1 MGSIRTLG
9 IGLGQQE
16 ILVYKMSG
24 KSLAFLVTH
33 YPRQQNGA
41 PRHQNGV
48 PGLQC
53 TGKMKNQI

>member
-24 KSLAFLVTH
+24 KSSAFLVTH
-33 YPRQQNGA
+33 YLRQQDWFSRFA
-41 PRHQNGV
+41 
-48 PGLQC
+48 
-53 TGKMKNQI
+53 TGKDEKSDLK